1 MKNEN
6 LEKMLQHLG
15 ADSELDEG
23 CMILNDKQADDF
35 YGSDT
40 NNS

>member
-1 MKNEN
+1 
-6 LEKMLQHLG
+6 MLQHLG